1 MMWQK
6 LLKGETILDTLKEI
20 LLEWE
25 LKDYPSDEQR
35 WKEYAKDIQDL
46 VDRWEGDED
55 YDVDWDAS
63 SILSDYDDSKAAMA
77 GAVMASH
84 AGIESKPIY
93 GKKKRDDEE

>member
-55 YDVDWDAS
+55 YDVDWD
-63 SILSDYDDSKAAMA
+63 KNAMA

-84 AGIESKPIY
+84 GGIESKPIY
-93 GKKKRDDEE
+93 GKKKKRKDEE

>member
-35 WKEYAKDIQDL
+35 WKAYAKDIQDL

-55 YDVDWDAS
+55 YDVDWD
-63 SILSDYDDSKAAMA
+63 KNAMA
-77 GAVMASH
+77 GAVMAGH
-84 AGIESKPIY
+84 GGIESKPIY
-93 GKKKRDDEE
+93 GKKKKRKDEE

>member
-46 VDRWEGDED
+46 VDRWEGEED
-55 YDVDWDAS
+55 YDVQW
-63 SILSDYDDSKAAMA
+63 DDSKTAMA

-84 AGIESKPIY
+84 GGIESKPIY
-93 GKKKRDDEE
+93 GKKKKRKDEE